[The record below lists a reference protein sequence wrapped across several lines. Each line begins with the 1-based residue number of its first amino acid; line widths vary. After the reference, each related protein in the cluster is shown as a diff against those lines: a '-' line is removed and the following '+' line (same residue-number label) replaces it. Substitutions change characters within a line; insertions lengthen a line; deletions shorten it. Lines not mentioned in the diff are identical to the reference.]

1 MFSVTADKESLKMK
15 RERNMGKWKA
25 GLGDAELSYGTHGA
39 EGDALSRN
47 VRDPSLHTPKGQG
60 PEVTTTTKS
69 IFAGN
74 KGSGMEVADLQFL
87 NAVLARPCW
96 VSYNHVPKV
105 VMLLIEKNQKLAHVC
120 TAASSRITQAA
131 PSMLRGLTVERPDCL
146 F

>member
-1 MFSVTADKESLKMK
+1 
-15 RERNMGKWKA
+15 MGKWKA
-25 GLGDAELSYGTHGA
+25 GLGDAGLSYGTHGA

-96 VSYNHVPKV
+96 VSYNHVPKGKCSSLKRTRSWP
-105 VMLLIEKNQKLAHVC
+105 MSALLPPLVSHKQLHPC
-120 TAASSRITQAA
+120 
-131 PSMLRGLTVERPDCL
+131 
-146 F
+146 